1 MEHRSALI
9 VFDAPYNTV
18 IHDLVQA
25 HCCMGDN
32 EGTAIAQP
40 LEFINNQK
48 FRTFQSVC
56 RSFSTGIK
64 TDMTKEKLVSKVGDC
79 DSR

>member
-1 MEHRSALI
+1 MCGDSFGTQVYIPCSIPCSALI

-25 HCCMGDN
+25 HGCIGDN

-40 LEFINNQK
+40 LEFINNQNSGH
-48 FRTFQSVC
+48 FNLYVDLFQL
-56 RSFSTGIK
+56 
-64 TDMTKEKLVSKVGDC
+64 E
-79 DSR
+79 

>member
-1 MEHRSALI
+1 MGTRLEHRSALI

-40 LEFINNQK
+40 LEFINNQNSGH
-48 FRTFQSVC
+48 FNLYVDLIQ
-56 RSFSTGIK
+56 
-64 TDMTKEKLVSKVGDC
+64 LVYN
-79 DSR
+79 